1 MSHIPKDFTRAW
13 IHLTTYACLLVA
25 TPFLMLRN
33 YLQPAIGRLS
43 RATIALSSMEIPLI
57 PLVALPLGLFALWL
71 VWKRWG
77 KRALLLTGFVLAA
90 WLSAQQV
97 ADYYFNHHWYE
108 LQHNWHYLAYLLYS
122 LLYWRASESLG
133 LATGKRFAAGLA
145 LALLISFGD
154 ELIQIYISSR
164 VFDVSDIAKDVW
176 GAATG
181 LSVIQLNGH
190 LTAQDEGKSPA
201 GLPRLIAR
209 AMLPAWIF
217 LCCTSWISDPAL
229 ASTALGIGFLFALLA
244 LLLIEVLRRLR
255 PVLSFGLTGLLAAG
269 LIALFIGGADSP
281 TVFKRDGLVMYH
293 GLPLA
298 GFDYLV
304 HPDGRFRPVD
314 KKHAFNTR
322 DFSRLLDLGEDILL
336 LGTGSQ
342 GKGGI
347 GLPED
352 AKVQFVKHA
361 REERGIQVIAL
372 PTPLACQVFDR
383 LKEEGMATAFVIHT
397 GD

>member
-1 MSHIPKDFTRAW
+1 
-13 IHLTTYACLLVA
+13 
-25 TPFLMLRN
+25 
-33 YLQPAIGRLS
+33 
-43 RATIALSSMEIPLI
+43 
-57 PLVALPLGLFALWL
+57 
-71 VWKRWG
+71 
-77 KRALLLTGFVLAA
+77 
-90 WLSAQQV
+90 
-97 ADYYFNHHWYE
+97 
-108 LQHNWHYLAYLLYS
+108 
-122 LLYWRASESLG
+122 
-133 LATGKRFAAGLA
+133 
-145 LALLISFGD
+145 
-154 ELIQIYISSR
+154 
-164 VFDVSDIAKDVW
+164 
-176 GAATG
+176 
-181 LSVIQLNGH
+181 
-190 LTAQDEGKSPA
+190 
-201 GLPRLIAR
+201 
-209 AMLPAWIF
+209 
-217 LCCTSWISDPAL
+217 
-229 ASTALGIGFLFALLA
+229 
-244 LLLIEVLRRLR
+244 
-255 PVLSFGLTGLLAAG
+255 
-269 LIALFIGGADSP
+269 
-281 TVFKRDGLVMYH
+281 
-293 GLPLA
+293 LPLA